1 MNCIQAGNL
10 RSVYQDLRRIRWLD
24 FCDPIIH
31 THSDLSQ
38 ENSEFLNSCRTQV
51 TKRKIDQIEDRVL
64 KDDLYKSV
72 QVLEF
77 LRLVSNYIDLS
88 KSDNGE

>member
-10 RSVYQDLRRIRWLD
+10 RSVYQDLRRIRWPE

-31 THSDLSQ
+31 TYSDLGQ
-38 ENSEFLNSCRTQV
+38 ENSEYLNSCRAQV
-51 TKRKIDQIEDRVL
+51 TKRKVDQIEDHVL